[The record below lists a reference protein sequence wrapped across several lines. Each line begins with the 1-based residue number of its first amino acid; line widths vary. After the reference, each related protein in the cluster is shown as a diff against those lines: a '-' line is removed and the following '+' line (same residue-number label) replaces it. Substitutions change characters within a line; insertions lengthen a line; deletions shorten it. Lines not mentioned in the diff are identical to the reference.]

1 MARRNIATGI
11 DIGTSSVRVVVSEYV
26 EDSSTP
32 IIIGT
37 GLSEARGLRHGYIVN
52 STEATESI
60 RVAISQAEK
69 DANIKV
75 KKAFIAVGGISVESQ
90 LTTGSVF
97 VSRADSEV
105 SDTDVQKVGES
116 AEENLAQVHNRQV
129 IHAIPVSY
137 KLDGQEVLGKPQNMK
152 GTRLEVSTLFVTA
165 LAQHLQDFIQ
175 AVEDA
180 GVQVEDIMA
189 SPIAASFVTLTK
201 RQKTAGCVLANIG
214 AETLSLAVFENNIPI
229 SLKIF
234 PIGGV
239 EITNDI
245 ALGFKIPLEE
255 AEELKRGERINSYP
269 KKKLED
275 IVEARLSDIFDLIND
290 HLKKIGRNGLLPAG
304 IIITGGTASLSIIE
318 DLAKSSLQIPSKV
331 ASPDF
336 AKNTKNQITDGSW
349 SVAYGLCIMG
359 LDSES
364 EESTGIKMARRTRS
378 SLSSWIK
385 QYLP

>member
-1 MARRNIATGI
+1 
-11 DIGTSSVRVVVSEYV
+11 
-26 EDSSTP
+26 
-32 IIIGT
+32 
-37 GLSEARGLRHGYIVN
+37 
-52 STEATESI
+52 
-60 RVAISQAEK
+60 
-69 DANIKV
+69 
-75 KKAFIAVGGISVESQ
+75 
-90 LTTGSVF
+90 
-97 VSRADSEV
+97 
-105 SDTDVQKVGES
+105 
-116 AEENLAQVHNRQV
+116 
-129 IHAIPVSY
+129 
-137 KLDGQEVLGKPQNMK
+137 
-152 GTRLEVSTLFVTA
+152 
-165 LAQHLQDFIQ
+165 
-175 AVEDA
+175 
-180 GVQVEDIMA
+180 VQVEDIMA